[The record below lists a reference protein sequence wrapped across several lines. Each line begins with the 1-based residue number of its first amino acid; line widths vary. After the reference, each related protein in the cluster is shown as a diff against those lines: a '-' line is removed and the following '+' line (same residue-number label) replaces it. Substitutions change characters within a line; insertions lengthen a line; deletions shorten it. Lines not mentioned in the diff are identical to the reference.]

1 MAIIQDRRS
10 AERNVEAKMVSWVDL
25 GVWRQR
31 RAELIREAQER
42 ALAREARKIRDAFAA
57 VEEQPDGSPAR
68 VPAGVEV
75 RWGLAEDEPAVADL
89 LQLNGMPRWVA
100 FEERFI
106 VAEKDGRIL
115 GAVRYATESKR
126 LALGLLVVDP
136 WAGERRV
143 SGALYAGSRGLAEEL
158 GANEVVASAAR
169 ADYPRA
175 AGYRRLGR
183 VWRTRVPRSGEG
195 STPDAGERSA
205 SRGWLG
211 RLFGTWGTMAVPF
224 YRAFR

>member
-1 MAIIQDRRS
+1 
-10 AERNVEAKMVSWVDL
+10 MVSWVDL

-31 RAELIREAQER
+31 RAELIQEAQER
-42 ALAREARKIRDAFAA
+42 ALAREARKIRDASAA
-57 VEEQPDGSPAR
+57 VEKR
-68 VPAGVEV
+68 PAGVEV

-106 VAEKDGRIL
+106 VAEKDGKLL

-136 WAGERRV
+136 WAGERRI
-143 SGALYAGSRGLAEEL
+143 SKALYAGSRQLAEEL
-158 GANEVVASAAR
+158 GASEVAASAVR

-183 VWRTRVPRSGEG
+183 VWRARVPRPGESSIEGSGEG
-195 STPDAGERSA
+195 L
-205 SRGWLG
+205 RGRLR